1 MSSENIKTSLEAG
14 VLEIRI
20 DRAETKNS
28 LLVSMY
34 QDMMDVFLSAADDDA
49 VKVVVIRGV
58 EGDFTSG
65 NDLRDF
71 LETPP
76 TGPESTVFRF
86 MHVMAAFEKP
96 IIAAVE
102 GVAVGLGST
111 MLLHCDLV
119 YAAPDTKFIM
129 PFVPLAL
136 VPEAAASLLM
146 PKVGGHRLAS
156 ELLLFG
162 EPFGV
167 DEAKQIGLISR
178 VVDAVD
184 LHAHVAKRAKKLT
197 KLPPRAVLETKKILK
212 GHQREE
218 VEAAIDLEARA
229 FCQLLVSAECKEAIN
244 AFFEK
249 RKPDFSKLA

>member
-1 MSSENIKTSLEAG
+1 MSTDKIKTSIDGG

-20 DRAETKNS
+20 DRPETKNS

-34 QDMMDVFLSAADDDA
+34 QGMTDAFRAAVDDDA
-49 VKVVVIRGV
+49 VKVVVIRGA

-76 TGPESTVFRF
+76 SGPESTVFQF
-86 MHVMAAFEKP
+86 MQVMAAFPKP

-136 VPEAAASLLM
+136 VPEFAASLIM
-146 PKVGGHRLAS
+146 PKVGGHRVAS

-167 DEAKQIGLISR
+167 EEAKQVGLISR
-178 VVDAVD
+178 VVDASE

-197 KLPPRAVLETKKILK
+197 KLPPSAVLETKKILK
-212 GHQREE
+212 GHQREGIS
-218 VEAAIDLEARA
+218 AAIDDEARV
-229 FCQLLVSAECKEAIN
+229 FCELLESAECKEAIN

-249 RKPDFSKLA
+249 RKPDFSKLG